1 MKAIVEN
8 KEEVQAFIQLKGII
22 MNKLQDGEIDWAKE
36 KIVQICQMWDRRD
49 VSYVLISSFVS
60 NHLLFLCLECAS

>member
-60 NHLLFLCLECAS
+60 NHLLFLSLECAS